1 MRKAIHPLGK
11 ILLNGFLAGIWALSF
26 AALFYNAVEDRVLDL
41 HVAGYV
47 GLGVLIA
54 VLIQTISSIRFA
66 FLSFRDK
73 QFGKMTVYLLLSGI
87 LLLIARMG
95 AWVTWFHFVGV
106 VGGH

>member
-1 MRKAIHPLGK
+1 MHKAIHPLGK
-11 ILLNGFLAGIWALSF
+11 ILVHVLLAGIWALSF

-47 GLGVLIA
+47 GLGVLMA
-54 VLIQTISSIRFA
+54 VLMQTISSIRFA
-66 FLSFRDK
+66 ILSFRDN
-73 QFGKMTVYLLLSGI
+73 QFGRMTAYLLLAGT

-95 AWVTWFHFVGV
+95 AWITWFHFVGV